1 MIKRRGQTCQCGFP
15 VGRVHDQ
22 LGDHRVVVGRDG
34 IAFFDAA
41 VDAQARWQA
50 ERGERARRRGELHR
64 RIFGVK
70 PRLDRVAVDRQI
82 VLHQSKARA
91 FGNPQV
97 KRDKVQPGD
106 RFGDGMFHL
115 NARVHLKEEILATR
129 DQKFDRA
136 QPAIVQR
143 FAQAHRVACDV
154 VQKRSGQTPG
164 RGFLDDLLVAA
175 LKRAIAFEQ
184 VNHMPL
190 SVTCDLHFDMAGL
203 GQETFQ
209 QKSFGTEGGFC
220 FAQRAFDVL
229 DQRGF
234 VSDEPLPSP
243 TTAADRL
250 EQHRQAHLAHLLG
263 NLLGIGPRT
272 FGARNHR
279 DAGRHGGLFGAGLV
293 AETFKRFR
301 RRPHEDHAGGFDRT
315 GKIGVFGQK
324 AITGMDRIRAHRLRG
339 GNHRVDFQIA
349 LGCRSG
355 ADTDRFADLA
365 DMQGIGV
372 GLRMHADGNDTAG
385 PRSARD
391 PAGNFA
397 AVGDQKRFDFHG
409 SLLTS

>member
-1 MIKRRGQTCQCGFP
+1 MQTCLDQVDSVALVQAPTARRDFACRQCQRLAVFRIDGVSGTRFDRTDAQFLGYLVRIGKRHALPRFHRIAAQSKPPAGKGITVGPGIGVCVAARLGHEENGSGCFPQIGAGQAGCLCQLIQPAVDPAGMHLHPFEFMVSRQRRQKGAIGFDTFDRDMIKRRGQTCQCGFP

-143 FAQAHRVACDV
+143 FAQAH
-154 VQKRSGQTPG
+154 
-164 RGFLDDLLVAA
+164 
-175 LKRAIAFEQ
+175 
-184 VNHMPL
+184 
-190 SVTCDLHFDMAGL
+190 
-203 GQETFQ
+203 
-209 QKSFGTEGGFC
+209 
-220 FAQRAFDVL
+220 
-229 DQRGF
+229 
-234 VSDEPLPSP
+234 
-243 TTAADRL
+243 
-250 EQHRQAHLAHLLG
+250 
-263 NLLGIGPRT
+263 
-272 FGARNHR
+272 
-279 DAGRHGGLFGAGLV
+279 LF
-293 AETFKRFR
+293 
-301 RRPHEDHAGGFDRT
+301 
-315 GKIGVFGQK
+315 
-324 AITGMDRIRAHRLRG
+324 
-339 GNHRVDFQIA
+339 
-349 LGCRSG
+349 
-355 ADTDRFADLA
+355 
-365 DMQGIGV
+365 
-372 GLRMHADGNDTAG
+372 
-385 PRSARD
+385 
-391 PAGNFA
+391 
-397 AVGDQKRFDFHG
+397 
-409 SLLTS
+409 

>member
-1 MIKRRGQTCQCGFP
+1 
-15 VGRVHDQ
+15 
-22 LGDHRVVVGRDG
+22 
-34 IAFFDAA
+34 
-41 VDAQARWQA
+41 
-50 ERGERARRRGELHR
+50 
-64 RIFGVK
+64 
-70 PRLDRVAVDRQI
+70 
-82 VLHQSKARA
+82 
-91 FGNPQV
+91 
-97 KRDKVQPGD
+97 
-106 RFGDGMFHL
+106 MFHL
-115 NARVHLKEEILATR
+115 NARVHLKKEIFVPR

-143 FAQAHRVACDV
+143 FTEAHRVARDV
-154 VQKRSGQTPG
+154 VQKRARQSPG
-164 RGFLDDLLVAA
+164 RGFLDDLLVTA

-184 VNHMPL
+184 VHHMAL
-190 SVTCDLHFDMAGL
+190 AVTCDLHFDMARL
-203 GQETFQ
+203 GQETLQ
-209 QKSFGTEGGFC
+209 QQPFGTEGGFC

-234 VSDEPLPSP
+234 VGDEPLPSP
-243 TTAADRL
+243 TTAADSL

-293 AETFKRFR
+293 AETFQRFR
-301 RRPHEDHAGGFDRT
+301 RRPHEYHAGGFDRA

-324 AITGMDRIRAHRLRG
+324 AVTGMDRIRAHRLRG
-339 GNHRVDFQIA
+339 GNHRVDLQVTF
-349 LGCRSG
+349 GGRSA

-372 GLRMHADGNDTAG
+372 GLRMYADRCDTAG